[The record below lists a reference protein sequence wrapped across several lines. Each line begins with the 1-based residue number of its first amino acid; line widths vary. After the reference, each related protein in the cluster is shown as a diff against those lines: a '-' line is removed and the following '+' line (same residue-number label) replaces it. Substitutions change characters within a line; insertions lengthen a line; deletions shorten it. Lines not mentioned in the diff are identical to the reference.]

1 MKIIIK
7 IDPTQASLEKG
18 RRKVL
23 ELLMANLDG
32 RVLHTVKNLSK
43 YEIINQNNKIAAKIK
58 IK

>member
-1 MKIIIK
+1 MKIVIK
-7 IDPTQASLEKG
+7 IDPTQASLEKS
-18 RRKVL
+18 RKKVL

-43 YEIINQNNKIAAKIK
+43 YEVINRNNKVAAKIK